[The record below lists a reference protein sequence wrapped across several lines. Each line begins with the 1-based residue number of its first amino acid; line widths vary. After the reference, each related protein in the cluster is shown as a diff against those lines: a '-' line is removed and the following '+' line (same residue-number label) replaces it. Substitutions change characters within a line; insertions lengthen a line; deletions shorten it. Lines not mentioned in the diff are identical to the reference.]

1 MLCLPNKTLLY
12 SYAFHFMLTCAN
24 AYGLLGFIKRDV
36 TKCHVM
42 QRHITLAQGLDG
54 YDNPHYMKYY
64 EQTCRVDFDPQS
76 LAAPPYAVYN
86 NMKVSSDSDTSD
98 SDTTDTT
105 DSDARMQSSC
115 FCFHDPDN
123 ADHQPPFPASL
134 GWPAYAPYTRRRRH
148 GQGNATAAPAAAAG
162 ANGRPLKWFGK
173 TPIVGVY
180 THQGEDRLWTSIP
193 DSLSGGEDV
202 AGGEM
207 HSRSDSEWVE
217 WDHFC
222 DAFADELMSLNAS
235 SSSSSFANER
245 SSSSTSTNTAGSS
258 RSNEIILEHVANGT
272 SGVECKALCEAAT
285 TASIRN
291 GGRQR
296 WCEAFVA
303 TEAGECFLLQK
314 LVYLSTECNTNAFG
328 GDDPAPNKPK
338 YCECNHIG
346 TITCPAGYHYYR
358 QPGWTSGPG
367 EGKSDC
373 AIGCP
378 GNLALP
384 GCAPTQAPA
393 PASVGACRYDGR
405 FGHCGYDCY
414 KINNV
419 YDCDRCSHTSADCE
433 SQRREEL
440 DPSRPRC
447 ACELSTSTTTPN
459 VVLEWKSTTTATTGW
474 TLDESKSDKSRVDQ
488 SIWPKFETK
497 KDSSSTNA
505 NYDLLL
511 FPAGTYT
518 LVQSDG
524 SSSSDDNNVNVW
536 LGSQAAVDP
545 HATRASGF
553 VAMIMQ
559 GVAAW
564 NGWPSFTDY
573 HCLSPHVSTKCADS
587 PRVDAV
593 TFTLMEP
600 TWLRPVYSNN
610 YNAHDSRCQIT
621 LTFLPLSEAVPLSAD
636 PRNANS
642 LVYANAS
649 MLLDD
654 GWTFD
659 AADVDVDFAVDDGTD
674 GTDSVRACRLD
685 ACTVDGI
692 LDPSCCAG
700 GASSKRTAGCETMSR
715 YAQMDGTRLPHAYL

>member
-24 AYGLLGFIKRDV
+24 AYGLLGFIKHDV
-36 TKCHVM
+36 TKRHVM

-105 DSDARMQSSC
+105 GSDARMQSSC

-207 HSRSDSEWVE
+207 HSRSDSDWVE

-314 LVYLSTECNTNAFG
+314 LVYLS
-328 GDDPAPNKPK
+328 
-338 YCECNHIG
+338 
-346 TITCPAGYHYYR
+346 
-358 QPGWTSGPG
+358 
-367 EGKSDC
+367 
-373 AIGCP
+373 
-378 GNLALP
+378 
-384 GCAPTQAPA
+384 
-393 PASVGACRYDGR
+393 
-405 FGHCGYDCY
+405 
-414 KINNV
+414 
-419 YDCDRCSHTSADCE
+419 
-433 SQRREEL
+433 
-440 DPSRPRC
+440 
-447 ACELSTSTTTPN
+447 
-459 VVLEWKSTTTATTGW
+459 
-474 TLDESKSDKSRVDQ
+474 
-488 SIWPKFETK
+488 
-497 KDSSSTNA
+497 
-505 NYDLLL
+505 
-511 FPAGTYT
+511 
-518 LVQSDG
+518 
-524 SSSSDDNNVNVW
+524 
-536 LGSQAAVDP
+536 
-545 HATRASGF
+545 
-553 VAMIMQ
+553 
-559 GVAAW
+559 
-564 NGWPSFTDY
+564 
-573 HCLSPHVSTKCADS
+573 
-587 PRVDAV
+587 
-593 TFTLMEP
+593 
-600 TWLRPVYSNN
+600 
-610 YNAHDSRCQIT
+610 
-621 LTFLPLSEAVPLSAD
+621 AD

>member
-1 MLCLPNKTLLY
+1 MVRTNGIVIATVLLLFAMLLEPCQ
-12 SYAFHFMLTCAN
+12 AGC
-24 AYGLLGFIKRDV
+24 
-36 TKCHVM
+36 
-42 QRHITLAQGLDG
+42 
-54 YDNPHYMKYY
+54 YDW
-64 EQTCRVDFDPQS
+64 E
-76 LAAPPYAVYN
+76 
-86 NMKVSSDSDTSD
+86 
-98 SDTTDTT
+98 
-105 DSDARMQSSC
+105 
-115 FCFHDPDN
+115 
-123 ADHQPPFPASL
+123 
-134 GWPAYAPYTRRRRH
+134 
-148 GQGNATAAPAAAAG
+148 
-162 ANGRPLKWFGK
+162 
-173 TPIVGVY
+173 
-180 THQGEDRLWTSIP
+180 
-193 DSLSGGEDV
+193 
-202 AGGEM
+202 
-207 HSRSDSEWVE
+207 
-217 WDHFC
+217 
-222 DAFADELMSLNAS
+222 
-235 SSSSSFANER
+235 
-245 SSSSTSTNTAGSS
+245 SSTCCATEK
-258 RSNEIILEHVANGT
+258 SN
-272 SGVECKALCEAAT
+272 ALCECNGQVRYGVGT
-285 TASIRN
+285 QWSRN
-291 GGRQR
+291 KPVRG
-296 WCEAFVA
+296 
-303 TEAGECFLLQK
+303 L
-314 LVYLSTECNTNAFG
+314 TECNTNAFG

-367 EGKSDC
+367 EGTSDC

-419 YDCDRCSHTSADCE
+419 YDCHRCSYTSADCE

-459 VVLEWKSTTTATTGW
+459 VVLEWKSTTTATPGW

-545 HATRASGF
+545 HATHASGF

-621 LTFLPLSEAVPLSAD
+621 LTFLPLSEAVPWGSYYFMA
-636 PRNANS
+636 ANS
-642 LVYANAS
+642 PGSVCPALGAFDIASSTECQQYASAHLGKAFKQVVANENEPNGCFYRKGDDDILWNTAGTAVGAGNGAGRNRLLVCKGGTLY
-649 MLLDD
+649 MLLNVRSVHVCT
-654 GWTFD
+654 GWYPGK
-659 AADVDVDFAVDDGTD
+659 ASVGTMIILFEL
-674 GTDSVRACRLD
+674 RL
-685 ACTVDGI
+685 
-692 LDPSCCAG
+692 
-700 GASSKRTAGCETMSR
+700 SS
-715 YAQMDGTRLPHAYL
+715 L